1 MKYRSE
7 RINKSNWFFKKIN
20 KTDHS
25 LAKLTKEKIGKTEI
39 QWDMNELYLQGE
51 WFQTGLGS
59 TQVTGTCLPFQ
70 KQQDVHT
77 QSSKEPTTSE

>member
-25 LAKLTKEKIGKTEI
+25 LAKLTKEKIGKTKI
-39 QWDMNELYLQGE
+39 
-51 WFQTGLGS
+51 
-59 TQVTGTCLPFQ
+59 
-70 KQQDVHT
+70 K
-77 QSSKEPTTSE
+77 